1 MDIKREIQARFSKPL
16 QENYKRRIIFWQDP
30 DGEFSDLVDEYC
42 PEGVKLLKLTGKNNF
57 AAKHILSE
65 TDTESNYLVYNPI
78 SYPDVRENWL
88 LDIELYSEEFR
99 ADLLSIRMQ
108 ELGMPATTQM
118 RRAMKAYS
126 KFFENKERVAK
137 LTSLDSHYTNVGQLH
152 IDILAVLS
160 GTSNNTASGVI
171 RAILM
176 DGMEID
182 SNSAIVNIRKFGNES
197 VLW

>member
-1 MDIKREIQARFSKPL
+1 MSINIAQTLKDRFMAPL
-16 QENYKRRIIFWQDP
+16 AENYKRRIVFWQDP

-57 AAKHILSE
+57 DAKHILSE

-78 SYPDVRENWL
+78 SYPDVRDNWL

-118 RRAMKAYS
+118 AFIQRRFLRM
-126 KFFENKERVAK
+126 
-137 LTSLDSHYTNVGQLH
+137 
-152 IDILAVLS
+152 
-160 GTSNNTASGVI
+160 
-171 RAILM
+171 
-176 DGMEID
+176 
-182 SNSAIVNIRKFGNES
+182 NEQ
-197 VLW
+197 